1 MPSYH
6 GNITLGG
13 STDPVTTIDLSSA
26 IYGTGSTYTI
36 GNLPLGAS
44 SASIYTSTGV
54 NGTWGSITSP
64 KDPAVKIDT
73 DGIIIK
79 EQADIKLG
87 NVSLKDFIERIE
99 QRLALLSPN
108 PELEKEWEELK
119 ELGDQYRALEKHIKE
134 KMKTWEILKREDPA
148 S

>member
-1 MPSYH
+1 MPTYN
-6 GNITLGG
+6 GNITLSG
-13 STDPVTTIDLSSA
+13 STNPLTTIDLSSA

-36 GNLPLGAS
+36 GSLPVGS
-44 SASIYTSTGV
+44 TSASIYTSTGV

-64 KDPAVKIDT
+64 DPAVKIDT

-79 EQADIKLG
+79 EQGDIKLG

-148 S
+148 N